1 MLWTISKEISRRV
14 REMLLTDITL
24 PPHLKKAVND
34 SVASKD
40 EMLSFRAFCVVAV
53 LSSGGVQSGG
63 KVQGETLQRYL
74 CL

>member
-40 EMLSFRAFCVVAV
+40 EMLSFRAFCVVAG